1 MRALA
6 MTLLLTG
13 CGTWERPDTS
23 PEQSKADQRDCAEI
37 TIRALPPDIRQT
49 RAGHQEPD
57 RTHCEARSG
66 KMECRTIRGRRVEA
80 VYEDRNE
87 RAREIANVQCMEQK
101 GYRHVAR
108 EHPEA
113 AR

>member
-37 TIRALPPDIRQT
+37 TIRALP
-49 RAGHQEPD
+49 
-57 RTHCEARSG
+57 
-66 KMECRTIRGRRVEA
+66 
-80 VYEDRNE
+80 
-87 RAREIANVQCMEQK
+87 RARA
-101 GYRHVAR
+101 
-108 EHPEA
+108 
-113 AR
+113 